1 MRKRNYQK
9 KWRAKMDKDV
19 TREEKYLKA
28 ILTGNKTIMPDPPLT
43 RTEELLKQI
52 AERPRSDEAG
62 YDGLSAYELAVNHG
76 FMGSESEW
84 LESLKGSDGV
94 DGAKGEKGDKG
105 DTGATGAKGDK
116 GDTGATGEKGAKG
129 DKGEKGDKGD
139 TGERGAKGEKGA
151 KGDKGD
157 DGVGISNI
165 AKTSTVG
172 IVDTYTITMTDGS
185 TSQFDV
191 TKGAK
196 GEKGDK
202 GDKGD
207 TGATGAKGAKGD
219 TGDTGVG
226 IADIAK
232 TNTSGLIDTYT
243 ITLTDGTT
251 KTFVVK
257 NGADGSG
264 GEIETMTQ
272 EEMLDILNGGG
283 N

>member
-1 MRKRNYQK
+1 
-9 KWRAKMDKDV
+9 MDKDV